1 MNFLSSILREEGG
14 FEYKKCIVECILR
27 IIQEI
32 PEAKDAGLAQLSEFI
47 EDCEYTYLSSQ
58 ILHIL
63 GEQGPLTSDPSKYI
77 RYIYNRVILENAT
90 VLRKTDNLLICA
102 GSSALGD
109 TPSGQLL
116 QSSRPFIDFI

>member
-14 FEYKKCIVECILR
+14 FEYKKSIVECILR

-47 EDCEYTYLSSQ
+47 EDCETHIFPQ

-63 GEQGPLTSDPSKYI
+63 GEQVHSHQIPANISA
-77 RYIYNRVILENAT
+77 IYTTE
-90 VLRKTDNLLICA
+90 
-102 GSSALGD
+102 
-109 TPSGQLL
+109 
-116 QSSRPFIDFI
+116 